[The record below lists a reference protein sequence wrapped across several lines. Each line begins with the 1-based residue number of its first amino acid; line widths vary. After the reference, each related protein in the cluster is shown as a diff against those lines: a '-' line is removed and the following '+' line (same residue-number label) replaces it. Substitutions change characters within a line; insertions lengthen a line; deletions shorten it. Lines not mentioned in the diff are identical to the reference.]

1 MSYFSKGVFSFVF
14 SFFLVFLCSAIF
26 TTIGALL
33 GGDNRDLLVD
43 FWLFPI
49 GWIAL
54 LPVFFVLRELLP
66 LMQTW
71 RIPLAIFLFFVAWN
85 IVFSQQS
92 ILVFVTLFSAAVTFP
107 FLVDLLHERLGA
119 SDHQVFTRELLF
131 LLAVLVVAGVTRF
144 LAAIVLEFAHVRL
157 IGSPMPGEVSLLWVG
172 LVTSGSVW
180 LIRWA
185 PRGRSLKRFVEI
197 FSWVFAFVSFQLA
210 VFGAVAVFECVWF
223 FCMVAAIYL
232 FRWKNLLIPWVRS
245 TKRFR

>member
-1 MSYFSKGVFSFVF
+1 MSSKQGHSLVF

-26 TTIGALL
+26 TTIGSLL

-54 LPVFFVLRELLP
+54 LPVFFVLKELLP

-71 RIPLAIFLFFVAWN
+71 RIPLAIFLFFVTWN

-92 ILVFVTLFSAAVTFP
+92 ILFFVTMFSAAVTFP

-119 SDHQVFTRELLF
+119 SSHQVFTRELLF
-131 LLAVLVVAGVTRF
+131 LLGVFAVAVGTRF
-144 LAAIVLEFAHVRL
+144 LAANVLEFARVRL
-157 IGSPMPGEVSLLWVG
+157 MGSPMPGEVSLMWVG

-185 PRGRSLKRFVEI
+185 PRGRSLKRLIEL

-210 VFGAVAVFECVWF
+210 VFGAVAVFESVWF

-232 FRWKNLLIPWVRS
+232 FRWKNLLLACVPPIR
-245 TKRFR
+245 RFR